1 MRQFRRSGKGYTASM
16 RCLPS
21 LFFLLAAAVACAAQN
36 VVIPLYDG
44 PPPGTESW
52 NWPETVQPPT
62 DGIARVANVTKPS
75 LTVYE
80 PEKGRANGTAVVV
93 APGGGFRILAIEHEG
108 TDVAE
113 WLRARGVTVFLL
125 KYRLMRTGDPQASD
139 TAEMSR
145 RRAEAI
151 PLAVAD
157 GLQAMRV
164 ARKNA
169 ARFGVNPQRIGILGF
184 SAGGWVA
191 TAVALEGRDDSRPDF
206 AAPIYAAMPQ
216 DVTAPPNP
224 MPLFL
229 AHADDDKTVI
239 PVKTSIRLYESWKR
253 VGAPAELHIYSQ
265 GAHGFGMRKKGLP
278 SDSWI
283 ERFWEWMQA
292 QQPVPAR

>member
-1 MRQFRRSGKGYTASM
+1 MR
-16 RCLPS
+16 S
-21 LFFLLAAAVACAAQN
+21 LQMLLFLAAATIMCAAQN
-36 VVIPLYDG
+36 IVIPLYDG
-44 PPPGTESW
+44 PPPATESW
-52 NWPETVQPPT
+52 NWPETMQPPT
-62 DGIARVANVTKPS
+62 DGIARVANVTKPT
-75 LTVYE
+75 LTVYA
-80 PEKGRANGTAVVV
+80 PEKGHANGTAVVV

-139 TAEMSR
+139 PTEMNR
-145 RRAEAI
+145 RRTEAI
-151 PLAVAD
+151 SLAVAD

-169 ARFGVNPQRIGILGF
+169 VRFGVNPARIGILGF
-184 SAGGWVA
+184 SAGGWVT
-191 TAVALEGRDDSRPDF
+191 TAVALEGRGDSRPDF

-216 DVTAPPNP
+216 TLTAPPDP

-229 AHADDDKTVI
+229 VHADDDKTVI
-239 PVKTSIRLYESWKR
+239 PVKTSIRLYETWKQ
-253 VGAPAELHIYSQ
+253 VGASAELHIYSQ

-278 SDSWI
+278 SDTWI

-292 QQPVPAR
+292 QQLVPAR

>member
-1 MRQFRRSGKGYTASM
+1 MRTLVFA
-16 RCLPS
+16 L
-21 LFFLLAAAVACAAQN
+21 FLLVAAIGCPAQEP
-36 VVIPLYDG
+36 VIPLYDG

-75 LTVYE
+75 LTVYG
-80 PEKGRANGTAVVV
+80 PEKGKANGTAVVV

-108 TDVAE
+108 VAVAE

-125 KYRLMRTGDPQASD
+125 KYRLMRTGDAQAGD
-139 TAEMSR
+139 TAEMAR

-164 ARKNA
+164 ARQHA
-169 ARFGVNPQRIGILGF
+169 ARFGVNPGRIGILGF

-191 TAVALEGRDDSRPDF
+191 TGVALKGRGESRPDF
-206 AAPIYAAMPQ
+206 AAPIYAAMPE
-216 DVTAPPNP
+216 DVSAPPQP

-229 AHADDDKTVI
+229 VHADDDKTVI

-253 VGAPAELHIYSQ
+253 AGAPVELHIYSK

-278 SDSWI
+278 SDTWM
-283 ERFWEWMQA
+283 ERFGEWLLVQGL
-292 QQPVPAR
+292 VPKR